1 MLTTVEKS
9 ELKPVAAYI
18 NGLPPIE
25 EWVNTRL
32 QLSPGIA
39 LEIETFW
46 KWLGLSLN
54 AYFSDAS
61 NPLPHAGLNEIM
73 EREVQ
78 ESTSQYLSLS
88 ILIFQ
93 AEHLIRKEARELGI
107 TWMDSLR
114 RSDILK
120 FWAWEQCYVEI
131 WVALQTHWES
141 HNKAQWAER
150 ANKTQ
155 QWSEGVISDAELEAL
170 KVEWVEQDAK
180 LVQPDPPNDLLCLT
194 TLCLITFKKYRD
206 QLPEFS
212 HFIELWQSNEAI
224 QKFMVVNGDFV
235 YPRTRGKGKKKGFK
249 KEPLHSFLPKQ
260 RNSQLF

>member
-1 MLTTVEKS
+1 MLSTIEKS
-9 ELKPVAAYI
+9 ELKPAAAYI

-25 EWVNTRL
+25 DWVNIRS
-32 QLSPGIA
+32 QLSPGVA

-78 ESTSQYLSLS
+78 KATSQYLSLS
-88 ILIFQ
+88 TLIFQ
-93 AEHLIRKEARELGI
+93 AEHFIRKEARELRI

-120 FWAWEQCYVEI
+120 FWAWEQCHLEI
-131 WVALQTHWES
+131 WIALQTHWES
-141 HNKAQWAER
+141 HNQAQQSER
-150 ANKTQ
+150 LQKTQ
-155 QWSEGVISDAELEAL
+155 QWARGEISDAELEAL
-170 KVEWVEQDAK
+170 KVKWVKEDAK
-180 LVQPDPPNDLLCLT
+180 LVQPNPPDDLLHLT
-194 TLCLITFKKYRD
+194 TLLMSTFKKYRD
-206 QLPEFS
+206 QLPEFL

-224 QKFMVVNGDFV
+224 KKFTVVNGEFL
-235 YPRTRGKGKKKGFK
+235 YPPTRGKGKKKDFK
-249 KEPLHSFLPKQ
+249 KEPLRSFLPK
-260 RNSQLF
+260 